1 MTRESKEQRYWRRMR
16 ESRMRLCLLGLGM
29 LVMFAVMSFRLV
41 AIPFKEPKLDSD
53 RQVSAYSD
61 LFQARADILERNGA
75 LLASDLQVSSLN
87 ADVPLMRKAGVDLE
101 DAARRLAQSLP
112 QLDEQQ
118 LLARLEKGGRFPIL
132 QRILP
137 TEAFAVRSLGIPG
150 IHLISRPTRL
160 YPHGDLFAH
169 AVGFV
174 NVDNVGQSGVELSQ
188 NSRLQRDQRPI
199 VLTID
204 ELLQHILR
212 KALQEAYEKFEARAA
227 CGVIL
232 DATNAEI
239 LALVSLPSF
248 DPHLPAK
255 ITHNQYFNCVVQG
268 NYELGSIFKIL
279 TMAMA
284 LESGVASF
292 DSIFDVREPIVFS
305 NKKISDIKQSER
317 ALSLEEVFVHSS
329 NIGAAMISRDLG
341 AERQQGFLK
350 DFAML
355 DALPVAF
362 EGKSKPLLSHGSA
375 ELRAMTIGFG
385 HGIAVSPLHL
395 ASAVAGLVSDGVV
408 RAPSIIK
415 GAYRDEEKPARVISH
430 KTVRDLRRLLFAN
443 IQKGTGA
450 RAAVDGYALGG
461 KTGTAEKPT
470 RTDEGVRYSQDK
482 VVSSFVGV
490 LPIDAPRYVIFT
502 MLDEPLA
509 QSGDLAAINAS
520 RVMVSAVAS
529 IFRDLIVARGVRRSV
544 LESDDFQAALGMIEE
559 PVKAAAKISNAEESG
574 TDGSVAGE
582 SVVGESV
589 PDDSASRARVAR

>member
-1 MTRESKEQRYWRRMR
+1 MR
-16 ESRMRLCLLGLGM
+16 ESRLRLCLLGLGM
-29 LVMFAVMSFRLV
+29 LLLFAVMSFRLV
-41 AIPFKEPKLDSD
+41 SIPFKEPNLDSA
-53 RQVSAYSD
+53 RQVSGYSE
-61 LFQARADILERNGA
+61 LFQARADILERNNA

-87 ADVPLMRKAGVDLE
+87 ADVPLMRKADVDLA
-101 DAARRLAQSLP
+101 DATRRLVQSLP
-112 QLDEQQ
+112 QLHEQQ
-118 LLARLEKGGRFPIL
+118 LLARLERGGRFPIL

-188 NSRLQRDQRPI
+188 NSRLQRDQRPM

-212 KALQEAYEKFEARAA
+212 KALQQAYEKFDARAA
-227 CGVIL
+227 CGIIL
-232 DATNAEI
+232 DANNAEI

-255 ITHNQYFNCVVQG
+255 ITHSQYFNCVVQG

-284 LESGVASF
+284 LESGVADF
-292 DSIFDVREPIVFS
+292 DSIYDVREPIVFS
-305 NKKISDIKQSER
+305 NKKISDIKQSKR
-317 ALSLEEVFVHSS
+317 PLSLEEVFVRSS

-341 AERQQGFLK
+341 VERQQEFLK
-350 DFAML
+350 KFAML
-355 DALPVAF
+355 DVLPVAF
-362 EGKSKPLLSHGSA
+362 EGKSKPILSHGSK
-375 ELRAMTIGFG
+375 ELRTMTIGFG

-395 ASAVAGLVSDGVV
+395 VAAVAGLVSDGIV

-415 GAYRDEEKPARVISH
+415 RSAREKETPARVISLE
-430 KTVRDLRRLLFAN
+430 TVRDLRRLLFLN

-450 RAAVDGYALGG
+450 RAAIDGYALGG
-461 KTGTAEKPT
+461 KTGTAEKPI
-470 RTDEGVRYSQDK
+470 RTEQGVQYSQDK
-482 VVSSFVGV
+482 VVSSFIGV

-509 QSGDLAAINAS
+509 HSGDLAAINAS
-520 RVMVSAVAS
+520 RVMGSAVAN
-529 IFRDLIVARGVRRSV
+529 IFRDLIVARGIRRSV
-544 LESDDFQAALGMIEE
+544 FESENFKVALGLNKKPAKATASVSPKGNEDEE
-559 PVKAAAKISNAEESG
+559 GAGGGEAGGVETSLPKANS
-574 TDGSVAGE
+574 
-582 SVVGESV
+582 
-589 PDDSASRARVAR
+589 RVAQ